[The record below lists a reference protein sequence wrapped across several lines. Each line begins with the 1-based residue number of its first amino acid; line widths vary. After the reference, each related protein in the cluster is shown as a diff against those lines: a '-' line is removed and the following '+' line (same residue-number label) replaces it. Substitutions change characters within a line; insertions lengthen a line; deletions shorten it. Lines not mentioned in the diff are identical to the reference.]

1 MDHNEITANIREQ
14 EDQAMP
20 PLIAFD
26 KKKAIHYAKA
36 NTRRNE
42 SAQKFSAVLVARS
55 EQHTKGASEETSGRS
70 LEEDEVQGE
79 CS

>member
-1 MDHNEITANIREQ
+1 MDHNEITANVREQ

-55 EQHTKGASEETSGRS
+55 NQHTKGTSEETSDRS
-70 LEEDEVQGE
+70 LEENEVQ
-79 CS
+79 

>member
-1 MDHNEITANIREQ
+1 
-14 EDQAMP
+14 MP

-55 EQHTKGASEETSGRS
+55 EQPTKGASEETSGRS
-70 LEEDEVQGE
+70 LEEDEVQ
-79 CS
+79 